1 MLELAEMIKEVV
13 TPRLPADVP
22 VPTIVYKENTAD
34 DPQKRKP
41 DITKA
46 RTLLEWEPKVALKDG
61 LAMMIE
67 DFQNRLGL

>member
-1 MLELAEMIKEVV
+1 MLELAEMIKAVV
-13 TPRLPADVP
+13 TPRLPEDVP

-46 RTLLEWEPKVALKDG
+46 RTLLQWEPKVALKDG
-61 LAMMIE
+61 LAMMID

>member
-1 MLELAEMIKEVV
+1 MLELAEMIKKVV

-22 VPTIVYKENTAD
+22 VPTIVCKENTAD